1 MNSRQASPLG
11 ASVSASPTMALRIDF
26 LKKVY
31 GLFTASLVVSALGAM
46 CALYIGAPDVEEG
59 ARVRAMPP
67 LVELF
72 AAHPILSM
80 GVVFGVMFG
89 ARALRSIPGVNVLAL
104 FGMAAVLGATTAPAL
119 YMASAAAGLGGTLSS
134 APVRDA
140 FILTVLT
147 FGSLTLGVFLSKE
160 DLSFLASGLVMGA
173 MVVLGAMLLNALLGS
188 TLLGLAISSVSVLVF
203 GGYVLYNTSR
213 LLRSSEEDPVGGA
226 LDLYLNFINL
236 FSSILHILSGRA
248 G

>member
-1 MNSRQASPLG
+1 MSSRQAGSYVAG
-11 ASVSASPTMALRIDF
+11 APANPKAALRINF

-31 GLFTASLVVSALGAM
+31 GLFTASLVVSSLGAM
-46 CALYIGAPDVEEG
+46 CALYIGAPDADEVAQG
-59 ARVRAMPP
+59 RAMPP
-67 LVELF
+67 VVELF
-72 AAHPILSM
+72 ADHPILSM

-89 ARALRSIPGVNVLAL
+89 ARAVRRIPGVNVLAL
-104 FGMAAVLGATTAPAL
+104 FGMAALLGVTTAPAL
-119 YMASAAAGLGGTLSS
+119 YMAQVAAGLGGTLSS
-134 APVRDA
+134 APVRDT

-173 MVVLGAMLLNALLGS
+173 MVVLGAMLLNVLLGS

-213 LLRSSEEDPVGGA
+213 LLRSDDEDPVGGA
-226 LDLYLNFINL
+226 LDLYLNFIAL
-236 FSSILHILSGRA
+236 FSSILQILSGRHV
-248 G
+248 

>member
-1 MNSRQASPLG
+1 MSSRQAGSIVAG
-11 ASVSASPTMALRIDF
+11 APANAKAALRIDF

-31 GLFTASLVVSALGAM
+31 GLFTASLVVSSLGAM
-46 CALYIGAPDVEEG
+46 CALYIGAPDADEG
-59 ARVRAMPP
+59 PSAMPP
-67 LVELF
+67 LVQLF
-72 AAHPILSM
+72 ADHPIISM
-80 GVVFGVMFG
+80 GIVFGVMFG
-89 ARALRSIPGVNVLAL
+89 ARAVRRVPGVNVLAL
-104 FGMAAVLGATTAPAL
+104 FGMAAILGVTTAPAL
-119 YMASAAAGLGGTLSS
+119 YMAQVAAGLGGTLSS

-147 FGSLTLGVFLSKE
+147 FGSLTLGVLLSKE

-213 LLRSSEEDPVGGA
+213 LLHSNEEDPVGGA

-236 FSSILHILSGRA
+236 FSSILHILSGRHF
-248 G
+248 

>member
-1 MNSRQASPLG
+1 MSSRQPSSYVASAP
-11 ASVSASPTMALRIDF
+11 ANPKAALRIDY

-31 GLFTASLVVSALGAM
+31 GLFTASLVLSSIGAM

-59 ARVRAMPP
+59 GAMPP

-72 AAHPILSM
+72 AAHPILSI
-80 GVVFGVMFG
+80 GIVFGVMFG
-89 ARALRSIPGVNVLAL
+89 ARAVRRIPGVNVLAL
-104 FGMAAVLGATTAPAL
+104 FGMAAILGVTTAPAL
-119 YMASAAAGLGGTLSS
+119 YMAQVAAGLGGTLSS
-134 APVRDA
+134 APVRDT

-147 FGSLTLGVFLSKE
+147 FGSLTLGVLLTKE

-173 MVVLGAMLLNALLGS
+173 MVVLGAMLLNVLLGS
-188 TLLGLAISSVSVLVF
+188 TLLGLAIASVSVLVF

-213 LLRSSEEDPVGGA
+213 LLHSGEEDPVGGA

-236 FSSILHILSGRA
+236 FSSILQILSGRHF
-248 G
+248 

>member
-1 MNSRQASPLG
+1 MSSRQPSSYVASAP
-11 ASVSASPTMALRIDF
+11 ANPKAALRIDY

-31 GLFTASLVVSALGAM
+31 GLFTASLVLSSIGAM

-59 ARVRAMPP
+59 GAMPP

-72 AAHPILSM
+72 AAHPILSI
-80 GVVFGVMFG
+80 GIVFGVMFG
-89 ARALRSIPGVNVLAL
+89 ARAVRRIPGVNVLAL
-104 FGMAAVLGATTAPAL
+104 FGMAAILGVTTAPAL
-119 YMASAAAGLGGTLSS
+119 YMAQIAAGLGGTLSS
-134 APVRDA
+134 APVRDT

-147 FGSLTLGVFLSKE
+147 FGSLTLGVLLTKE

-173 MVVLGAMLLNALLGS
+173 MVILGAMLLNVLLGS
-188 TLLGLAISSVSVLVF
+188 TLLGLAIASVSVLVF

-213 LLRSSEEDPVGGA
+213 LLHSNEEDPVGGA

-236 FSSILHILSGRA
+236 FSSILQILSGRHF
-248 G
+248 

>member
-1 MNSRQASPLG
+1 MSSRQAASYVAG
-11 ASVSASPTMALRIDF
+11 APANAKAALRINF

-31 GLFTASLVVSALGAM
+31 GLFTASLVVSSLGAL
-46 CALYIGAPDVEEG
+46 CALYIGAPDADEAAPG
-59 ARVRAMPP
+59 GAMPP

-72 AAHPILSM
+72 ADHPILSM
-80 GVVFGVMFG
+80 GIVFGVMFG
-89 ARALRSIPGVNVLAL
+89 AGDA
-104 FGMAAVLGATTAPAL
+104 APAL
-119 YMASAAAGLGGTLSS
+119 YMAQVAAGLGGTLSS

-147 FGSLTLGVFLSKE
+147 FGSLTLGVLLSKE

-173 MVVLGAMLLNALLGS
+173 MVVLGAMLLNVLLGS

-213 LLRSSEEDPVGGA
+213 LLHSDEEDPVGGA

-236 FSSILHILSGRA
+236 FSSILHILSGRHV
-248 G
+248 

>member
-1 MNSRQASPLG
+1 MSSRQAGSIVAG
-11 ASVSASPTMALRIDF
+11 APANAKAALRINF

-31 GLFTASLVVSALGAM
+31 GLFTASLVVSSLGAM
-46 CALYIGAPDVEEG
+46 CALYIGAPDADQG
-59 ARVRAMPP
+59 PGSAMPP
-67 LVELF
+67 LVQLF
-72 AAHPILSM
+72 ADHPIISM
-80 GVVFGVMFG
+80 GIVFGVMFG
-89 ARALRSIPGVNVLAL
+89 ARAVRRIPGVNVLAL
-104 FGMAAVLGATTAPAL
+104 FGMAAILGVTTAPAL
-119 YMASAAAGLGGTLSS
+119 YMAQVAAGLGGTLSS

-147 FGSLTLGVFLSKE
+147 FGSLTLGVLLSKE

-213 LLRSSEEDPVGGA
+213 LLHSNEEDPVGGA

-236 FSSILHILSGRA
+236 FSSILHILSGRHV
-248 G
+248 

>member
-1 MNSRQASPLG
+1 MSTRQASAHG
-11 ASVSASPTMALRIDF
+11 ASVAANPKAALRINF

-31 GLFTASLVVSALGAM
+31 GLFTASLLVSSVGAM

-59 ARVRAMPP
+59 AFENAMPP
-67 LVELF
+67 VVELF
-72 AAHPILSM
+72 ANHPIISM
-80 GVVFGVMFG
+80 AIVFGVMFG
-89 ARALRSIPGVNVLAL
+89 ARAVRHIPGVNVLAL
-104 FGMAAVLGATTAPAL
+104 FGMAAILGVTTAPAL
-119 YMASAAAGLGGTLSS
+119 YMAQVAAGLGGTLSS
-134 APVRDA
+134 DPVRDT

-147 FGSLTLGVFLSKE
+147 FGSLTLGVLLSKE

-173 MVVLGAMLLNALLGS
+173 MVVLGAMLLNVLLGS

-213 LLRSSEEDPVGGA
+213 LLHSDEEDPVGGA

-236 FSSILHILSGRA
+236 FSSILQILSGRH

>member
-1 MNSRQASPLG
+1 MTSRQPSSYVASAP
-11 ASVSASPTMALRIDF
+11 ANPKAALRIDY

-31 GLFTASLVVSALGAM
+31 GLFTASLVLSSIGAM

-59 ARVRAMPP
+59 GAMPP

-80 GVVFGVMFG
+80 GIVFGVMFG
-89 ARALRSIPGVNVLAL
+89 ARAVRRVPGVNVVAL
-104 FGMAAVLGATTAPAL
+104 FGMAALLGVTTAPAL
-119 YMASAAAGLGGTLSS
+119 YMAQVAAGLGGTLSS
-134 APVRDA
+134 APVRDT

-147 FGSLTLGVFLSKE
+147 FGSLTLGVLLTKE

-173 MVVLGAMLLNALLGS
+173 MVVLGAMLLNVLLGS
-188 TLLGLAISSVSVLVF
+188 SLLGLAIASVSVLVF

-213 LLRSSEEDPVGGA
+213 LLHSNEEDPVGGA

-236 FSSILHILSGRA
+236 FSSILQILSGRHF
-248 G
+248 

>member
-1 MNSRQASPLG
+1 MSSRQPSSYVASAP
-11 ASVSASPTMALRIDF
+11 ANPKAALRIDY

-31 GLFTASLVVSALGAM
+31 GLFTASLVLSSIGAM

-59 ARVRAMPP
+59 GAMPP

-72 AAHPILSM
+72 AAHPILSI
-80 GVVFGVMFG
+80 GIVFGVMFG
-89 ARALRSIPGVNVLAL
+89 ARAVRRVPGVNVLAL
-104 FGMAAVLGATTAPAL
+104 FGMAAILGVTTAPAL
-119 YMASAAAGLGGTLSS
+119 YMAQVAAGLGGTLSS
-134 APVRDA
+134 APVRDT

-147 FGSLTLGVFLSKE
+147 FGSLTLGVLLTKE

-173 MVVLGAMLLNALLGS
+173 MVVLGAMLLNVVLGS
-188 TLLGLAISSVSVLVF
+188 TLLGLAIASVSVLVF

-213 LLRSSEEDPVGGA
+213 LLHSGEEDPVGGA

-236 FSSILHILSGRA
+236 FSSILQILSGRHF
-248 G
+248 